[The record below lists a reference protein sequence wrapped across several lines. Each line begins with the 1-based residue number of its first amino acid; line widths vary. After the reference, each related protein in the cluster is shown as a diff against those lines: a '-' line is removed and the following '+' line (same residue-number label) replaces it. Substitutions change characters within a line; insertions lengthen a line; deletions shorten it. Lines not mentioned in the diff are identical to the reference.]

1 MAKKVQ
7 SKPMEQI
14 LNRLR
19 SYDHF
24 EINVFEQETITNSS
38 AEEWPKCDC
47 LISFYSKDF
56 PLKKAEEY
64 VKLNN
69 PFLINDLEKQ

>member
-1 MAKKVQ
+1 MSKKVH

-24 EINVFEQETITNSS
+24 DIIIFDQDVILK
-38 AEEWPKCDC
+38 APIEEWPKCDA
-47 LISFYSKDF
+47 LISFYSKGKDF
-56 PLKKAEEY
+56 FQDILLK
-64 VKLNN
+64 LSN
-69 PFLINDLEKQ
+69 INEK